1 MAKDKGGHDAAVS
14 PEAGVNGSVQ
24 VGWQRLGR
32 LTRALTDRQRE
43 RILKELFLRKDADFL
58 LYLWRFCV
66 LLCFSTIIASLGLLQ
81 NSTAVV
87 IGAMLIAPLMEPIL
101 AASAALVMSWP
112 RRFVRSVFLVLCGA
126 LVSFG
131 MAFLISKATPD
142 IEWASHE
149 VMARTEPN
157 LYDLGIAAAAGAAAV
172 FTMIYRINA
181 AAPGVAVA
189 VALLPPLAAAG
200 IVAEQRLYDE
210 AIGALLLFVTNF
222 ATILLVASL
231 TLLVHGF
238 VPRLE
243 SMDPKRLARRGIF
256 VTLLFC
262 CVISVPLFRQ
272 TKQMFDEIR
281 LEGAT
286 RQALKLWYQGV
297 PQEVHKIE
305 AKGQNIKV
313 FMSGPDF
320 ERDHKLLAKM
330 VSETAGRPVR
340 LEVKWLQMKTVSE
353 TYFEVDS
360 QSENQQ

>member
-1 MAKDKGGHDAAVS
+1 MAKDEGGQGAAAS
-14 PEAGVNGSVQ
+14 QGAETNGSTQ

-32 LTRALTDRQRE
+32 LTRTLTNRQRD
-43 RILKELFLRKDADFL
+43 RILNELFLRKDSDFL

-87 IGAMLIAPLMEPIL
+87 IGAMLVAPFMEPIL
-101 AASAALVMSWP
+101 ASAAALVMSWP
-112 RRFVRSVFLVLCGA
+112 RRFLRSLFLVLCGA
-126 LVSFG
+126 VVSFA
-131 MAFLISKATPD
+131 MAYLISKATPD

-149 VMARTEPN
+149 VMTRTKPN

-210 AIGALLLFVTNF
+210 AVGALLLFVTNF

-243 SMDPKRLARRGIF
+243 SIDPKKLARRGIF

-262 CVISVPLFRQ
+262 CAISIPLFQQ
-272 TKQMFDEIR
+272 TRKLFDEIR

-286 RQALKLWYQGV
+286 QRALKSWYQGV

-305 AKGQNIKV
+305 AKGANIKV

-330 VSETAGRPVR
+330 VSKLAGKPVR
-340 LEVKWLQMKTVSE
+340 LEVKWLKIKTINE
-353 TYFEVDS
+353 TYFEVDK
-360 QSENQQ
+360 QTEQ